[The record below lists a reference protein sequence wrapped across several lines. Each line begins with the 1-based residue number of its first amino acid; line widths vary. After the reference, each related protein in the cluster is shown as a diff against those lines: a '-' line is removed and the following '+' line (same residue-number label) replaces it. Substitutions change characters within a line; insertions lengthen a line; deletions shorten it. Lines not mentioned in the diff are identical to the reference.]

1 MPQLLMTLTR
11 YFISAMELCS
21 DCGATTGSW
30 SATNLGEPAELLAST
45 TTTAAAAV
53 RHQSAIPA
61 VVRPTGSAE
70 LLHQRGRGRW
80 HQVDLSR
87 TVQAAYS
94 QCCFH
99 C

>member
-1 MPQLLMTLTR
+1 MPQLLMTLTH

-30 SATNLGEPAELLAST
+30 SATKLGKPAELLAS
-45 TTTAAAAV
+45 TTAAAAV

-70 LLHQRGRGRW
+70 LLHQRGWGRW

-87 TVQAAYS
+87 TVRAAYS
-94 QCCFH
+94 LCCFH